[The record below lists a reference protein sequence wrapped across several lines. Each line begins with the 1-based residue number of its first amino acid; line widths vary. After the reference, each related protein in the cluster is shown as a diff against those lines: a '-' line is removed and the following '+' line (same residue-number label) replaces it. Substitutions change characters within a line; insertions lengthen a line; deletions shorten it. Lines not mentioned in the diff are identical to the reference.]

1 MPRRCPRPPSSRRY
15 VLRFCGEGPAPRADV
30 ARIEAHHEIVVVDIS
45 PPRLLL
51 VQARACRLRTVL
63 RRLPGWVMSEERAVP
78 RPPRPMRR
86 PKTSR

>member
-1 MPRRCPRPPSSRRY
+1 MPRRRPRPPSSRRY

-51 VQARACRLRTVL
+51 VEARASRLRAFL
-63 RRLPGWVMSEERAVP
+63 RRLPGWVMNEERVIP
-78 RPPRPMRR
+78 RSPRPMRR